1 MTHPAWVESERG
13 ARLAIESNALVAA
26 LRRALVHSGW
36 TITGKALRSS
46 MRQPDVLATGP
57 DGRVA
62 LIDTKVGDGEAH
74 FALIAQLDK
83 LAHELKLQKEQAGE
97 TIDPQPVL
105 VTNLEVGESVAKVAQ
120 TVGVEIVQM
129 QERQASP
136 DSVARDVVER
146 LAASSRR

>member
-1 MTHPAWVESERG
+1 VPT
-13 ARLAIESNALVAA
+13 LATDNTTLVAA
-26 LRRALVHSGW
+26 LVRALVHSGW
-36 TITGKALRSS
+36 TIVGRAFRSS
-46 MRQPDVLATGP
+46 TRQPDVLATGP

-83 LAHELKLQKEQAGE
+83 LAHELKEQKERAGE
-97 TIDPQPVL
+97 EIDPRPVL

-129 QERQASP
+129 QKRQGSP
-136 DSVARDVVER
+136 DSVARDVVAR
-146 LAASSRR
+146 LAANGRR